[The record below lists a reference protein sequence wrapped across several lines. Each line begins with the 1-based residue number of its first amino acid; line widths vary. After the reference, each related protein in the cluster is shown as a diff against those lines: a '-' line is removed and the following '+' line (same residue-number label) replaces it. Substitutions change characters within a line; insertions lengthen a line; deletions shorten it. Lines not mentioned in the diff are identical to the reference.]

1 MMNYSIIEPV
11 QVEIVPTQG
20 TFLHLPTICIKL
32 TILRLTTDESAFLAL
47 FIVSSIPAAMRKG
60 FYSTFR
66 KYLAVLTGYRL
77 KNIHR
82 STSFDCLLVFS
93 TSSLYLS
100 ALASCLSFLFIIL
113 WFIGLTYIENPQ
125 LLHCGL
131 ATISLTEDHQI
142 IQAPG
147 ELKHHIPVERTLP
160 LSGLASSLLLYVH
173 RRYKQE

>member
-1 MMNYSIIEPV
+1 MLIVSYFFILSSIAIYLRHTHTTPGTLTVIRFTSMMNYSIIEPV
-11 QVEIVPTQG
+11 QVEIVPTQS

-82 STSFDCLLVFS
+82 STSYDFFRPV
-93 TSSLYLS
+93 YLP
-100 ALASCLSFLFIIL
+100 AF
-113 WFIGLTYIENPQ
+113 E
-125 LLHCGL
+125 
-131 ATISLTEDHQI
+131 
-142 IQAPG
+142 
-147 ELKHHIPVERTLP
+147 VRLP
-160 LSGLASSLLLYVH
+160 TAV
-173 RRYKQE
+173 KA

>member
-1 MMNYSIIEPV
+1 MLIVSYFFILSSIAIYLRHTHTAPGTLTVIRFTSMINYSIIEPV

-82 STSFDCLLVFS
+82 STSYDFFRPVHLP
-93 TSSLYLS
+93 
-100 ALASCLSFLFIIL
+100 AL
-113 WFIGLTYIENPQ
+113 E
-125 LLHCGL
+125 
-131 ATISLTEDHQI
+131 
-142 IQAPG
+142 
-147 ELKHHIPVERTLP
+147 VRLP
-160 LSGLASSLLLYVH
+160 TAV
-173 RRYKQE
+173 KA